1 MDVTSDAIVPIGF
14 SHDGVKGGWYNVT
27 GRLKQG
33 VSLTQARAEVSTLW
47 PGILAST
54 VQPATMPG
62 ARAQYLA
69 RRIELRSES
78 RGDSS
83 LRQKYSQPLIMLMS
97 LAAMILLITC
107 VNLTSVMLA
116 RTISRRAEFQV
127 RLALGATRW
136 EILRLV
142 LLEAV
147 FIALPGAVI
156 GAAAAI
162 WSASFD

>member
-1 MDVTSDAIVPIGF
+1 
-14 SHDGVKGGWYNVT
+14 
-27 GRLKQG
+27 
-33 VSLTQARAEVSTLW
+33 
-47 PGILAST
+47 
-54 VQPATMPG
+54 
-62 ARAQYLA
+62 
-69 RRIELRSES
+69 
-78 RGDSS
+78 
-83 LRQKYSQPLIMLMS
+83 
-97 LAAMILLITC
+97 MILLITC